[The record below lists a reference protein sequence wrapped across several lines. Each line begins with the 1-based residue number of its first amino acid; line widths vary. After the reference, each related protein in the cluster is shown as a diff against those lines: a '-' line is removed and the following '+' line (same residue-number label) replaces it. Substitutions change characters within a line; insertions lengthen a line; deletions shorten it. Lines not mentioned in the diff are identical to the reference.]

1 MIKLLWRF
9 FLLAALAAGFAWIAD
24 RPGTLTIRWLGREI
38 EMSFIAGVVVAVL
51 AVVAIWFVWSLFRR
65 LWASPQ
71 AVGRYWAFRKN
82 RKGYESLSRGIIAA
96 GAGDAAAA
104 AKHAAIAGNSLADE
118 PLVNVLAAQAAQLK
132 GDRASVKRIFEAM
145 TKSPDTEALGLRGLF
160 SEARQSG
167 DIAAARRHAERALA
181 LNPRLSWASA
191 AVLQLQSAAKDW
203 TAAAATLGQQMK
215 SGLLPV
221 AEGNRKQAAM
231 LAAQALALED
241 SDKDAG
247 AGTGAEGAQARSR
260 ARARG
265 TGGGARAD
273 LPGLDAQGL
282 EDPQGDLDRLA
293 PSRHRRVQA
302 HLIPGEGPEAR
313 YDRVRDLLKE
323 HKGGIEG
330 AVALARAA
338 AKAKRWDVAREA
350 LAPYL
355 DDRPQARICALMA
368 DIEEAA
374 GDKGR
379 AREWLAR
386 ALTAP
391 RDPIWVS
398 DGVAS
403 PRWTPVSPVSGE
415 IVPCE
420 WKAPF
425 EMPEQTR
432 NRSARREPPPAASAS
447 RAAWR
452 PRQSHSKPRKWSC
465 PSARPTTR
473 ACPKTSIRPTASRR
487 SLAGRGLKFPSHN
500 GCGPSKIPYTPRRH
514 GKPL

>member
-9 FLLAALAAGFAWIAD
+9 LLLVALAAGFAWLAD

-38 EMSFIAGVVVAVL
+38 QMSFIAGVVLALL
-51 AVVAIWFVWSLFRR
+51 AVVAIWFLWSLFRR
-65 LWASPQ
+65 LWGSPQ
-71 AVGRYWAFRKN
+71 AVGRWYSFRKN

-104 AKHAAIAGNSLADE
+104 AKHAAIASNALADE

-132 GDRASVKRIFEAM
+132 GDRAQVKRIFEEM

-167 DIAAARRHAERALA
+167 DVGAARRHAERALA
-181 LNPRLSWASA
+181 LNPRLNWAST
-191 AVLQLQSAAKDW
+191 AVLQLQSGAKDW
-203 TAAAATLGQQMK
+203 NAATATLVQQTK
-215 SGLLPV
+215 SGLIPQ
-221 AEGNRKQAAM
+221 AEGLRKQAAM
-231 LAAQALALED
+231 LAAEALQLED
-241 SDKDAG
+241 SDK
-247 AGTGAEGAQARSR
+247 SR
-260 ARARG
+260 ALEFAQRAHKLDPALVPAAAVM
-265 TGGGARAD
+265 ARVLVSQASTRKASKI
-273 LPGLDAQGL
+273 LKETWVLSPHP
-282 EDPQGDLDRLA
+282 ELA
-293 PSRHRRVQA
+293 EVQA
-302 HLIPGEGPEAR
+302 YLIPGDGPDAR
-313 YDRVRDLLKE
+313 LDRVRELLKE
-323 HKGGIEG
+323 GRVRDDGGGLEG

-338 AKAKRWDVAREA
+338 VRAQRWDMARDA
-350 LAPYL
+350 LKPYV
-355 DDRPQARICALMA
+355 DDRPQARVCALMA
-368 DIEEAA
+368 DIEDAQ

-425 EMPEQTR
+425 EMPEQLEADRPMAVEAVEAIAAPKAEAEPRTLEAPKMVQPQR
-432 NRSARREPPPAASAS
+432 PPDDPGLPEDFDMPTGRSRPAE
-447 RAAWR
+447 
-452 PRQSHSKPRKWSC
+452 
-465 PSARPTTR
+465 
-473 ACPKTSIRPTASRR
+473 
-487 SLAGRGLKFPSHN
+487 G
-500 GCGPSKIPYTPRRH
+500 
-514 GKPL
+514 

>member
-1 MIKLLWRF
+1 MIKLLWRL
-9 FLLAALAAGFAWIAD
+9 FLLVLLAAGFAWIAD

-38 EMSFIAGVVVAVL
+38 EMSFIAGVVLAVL

-96 GAGDAAAA
+96 GAGDAVAA

-132 GDRASVKRIFEAM
+132 GDRASVKKIFEAM

-160 SEARQSG
+160 SEARQAG
-167 DIAAARRHAERALA
+167 DMAAARRHAERALA
-181 LNPRLSWASA
+181 LNPRLSWASG
-191 AVLQLQSAAKDW
+191 AVLQLQSSARDW
-203 TAAAATLGQQMK
+203 AAAAATISQQIK
-215 SGLLPV
+215 SGLMPV
-221 AEGNRKQAAM
+221 AEGNAKLAAM
-231 LAAQALALED
+231 QTAEALALEER
-241 SDKDAG
+241 DKPKALELALKAHKLDPALVP
-247 AGTGAEGAQARSR
+247 AALVAARVLITQASTRKASKILKE
-260 ARARG
+260 
-265 TGGGARAD
+265 TWV
-273 LPGLDAQGL
+273 
-282 EDPQGDLDRLA
+282 LA
-293 PSRHRRVQA
+293 PHPDLAELQA
-302 HLIPGEGPEAR
+302 HLIPGEGPDSR
-313 YDRVRDLLKE
+313 YDRVRELLKE

-338 AKAKRWDVAREA
+338 AKAKHWDVARKA
-350 LAPYL
+350 LEPYL
-355 DDRPQARICALMA
+355 EDRPQARVCALMA
-368 DIEEAA
+368 DIEEDS

-379 AREWLAR
+379 AREWLSR

-403 PRWTPVSPVSGE
+403 PRWTPVSPVSGN

-425 EMPEQTR
+425 EMPEQLEADR
-432 NRSARREPPPAASAS
+432 PAAAPAEPPPAPVAEPAPKSLEAPKMVVPQ
-447 RAAWR
+447 RA
-452 PRQSHSKPRKWSC
+452 PDDPGLPEDFDKP
-465 PSARPTTR
+465 PSAT
-473 ACPKTSIRPTASRR
+473 RR
-487 SLAGRGLKFPSHN
+487 SLPAEG
-500 GCGPSKIPYTPRRH
+500 
-514 GKPL
+514 

>member
-9 FLLAALAAGFAWIAD
+9 LLLVLLAAGFAWIAD
-24 RPGTLTIRWLGREI
+24 RPGTLTVRWLGREI
-38 EMSFIAGVVVAVL
+38 EMSFIAGVVLAVL

-65 LWASPQ
+65 LWSSPQ
-71 AVGRYWAFRKN
+71 AVGRYWTFRKN

-96 GAGDAAAA
+96 GAGDAVAA
-104 AKHAAIAGNSLADE
+104 AKHAAIAGNSLSDE

-160 SEARQSG
+160 AEARQSG
-167 DIAAARRHAERALA
+167 DIGTARRHAERALA
-181 LNPRLSWASA
+181 LNPRLAWAST

-203 TAAAATLGQQMK
+203 SAASATLAQQVK
-215 SGLLPV
+215 SGLLP
-221 AEGNRKQAAM
+221 APEGNKKQAAM

-241 SDKDAG
+241 SNKP
-247 AGTGAEGAQARSR
+247 QALDLALKAHKLDPALVPAAVVA
-260 ARARG
+260 ARVLVSQASQRKASKIIKE
-265 TGGGARAD
+265 TWVVSPHPELAD
-273 LPGLDAQGL
+273 
-282 EDPQGDLDRLA
+282 
-293 PSRHRRVQA
+293 VQA
-302 HLIPGEGPEAR
+302 HLLPADGPDAR
-313 YDRVRDLLKE
+313 YERIRDLLKE
-323 HKGGIEG
+323 DKGGLEG

-338 AKAKRWDVAREA
+338 VKAQRWDVARDA
-350 LAPYL
+350 LKPYAEN
-355 DDRPQARICALMA
+355 RPQARVCALMA
-368 DIEEAA
+368 DIEEAQ

-386 ALTAP
+386 ALHAP

-425 EMPEQTR
+425 EMPEQLE
-432 NRSARREPPPAASAS
+432 ADVAAAPAAMQSVAI
-447 RAAWR
+447 AAPPKAIEAPKMVVPQR
-452 PRQSHSKPRKWSC
+452 PPDDPGLPEDFDAPESGARK
-465 PSARPTTR
+465 
-473 ACPKTSIRPTASRR
+473 
-487 SLAGRGLKFPSHN
+487 SLPADG
-500 GCGPSKIPYTPRRH
+500 
-514 GKPL
+514 

>member
-9 FLLAALAAGFAWIAD
+9 CLLVALAAGFAWIAD

-38 EMSFIAGVVVAVL
+38 EMSFVAGVVLAVL
-51 AVVAIWFVWSLFRR
+51 AVVAIWFLWSLFRR
-65 LWASPQ
+65 LWSSPQ

-104 AKHAAIAGNSLADE
+104 ARHAAIAGNALSDE

-167 DIAAARRHAERALA
+167 DVASARRHAERALA
-181 LNPRLSWASA
+181 ANPRLAWAST

-203 TAAAATLGQQMK
+203 NAAATTLGQQIK

-221 AEGNRKQAAM
+221 TEGNRKLAAM
-231 LAAQALALED
+231 FAAQAMALED
-241 SDKDAG
+241 VNRV
-247 AGTGAEGAQARSR
+247 QALDLALKAHKLDPALVPAALVA
-260 ARARG
+260 ARVLISQASTRKASKILKE
-265 TGGGARAD
+265 TWVVSPHPDLAD
-273 LPGLDAQGL
+273 
-282 EDPQGDLDRLA
+282 
-293 PSRHRRVQA
+293 VQA
-302 HLIPGEGPEAR
+302 HLIPGDGPDAR
-313 YDRVRDLLKE
+313 YDRVRALLKE
-323 HKGGIEG
+323 HKGGLEG

-338 AKAKRWDVAREA
+338 AKAQHWDVARDA
-350 LAPYL
+350 LAPWR

-379 AREWLAR
+379 AREWLSR
-386 ALTAP
+386 ALNAP

-425 EMPEQTR
+425 EMPEQLEPDR
-432 NRSARREPPPAASAS
+432 LPELPAEAQPPPQDAAPKSLEAPKMVVPQRPPDDPGLPEDFDSPQGAARRSQPAE
-447 RAAWR
+447 
-452 PRQSHSKPRKWSC
+452 
-465 PSARPTTR
+465 
-473 ACPKTSIRPTASRR
+473 
-487 SLAGRGLKFPSHN
+487 G
-500 GCGPSKIPYTPRRH
+500 
-514 GKPL
+514 

>member
-9 FLLAALAAGFAWIAD
+9 LLLVALAAGFAWLAD

-38 EMSFIAGVVVAVL
+38 QMSFIAGVVLAVL

-65 LWASPQ
+65 LWHSPQ
-71 AVGRYWAFRKN
+71 AMGRWYSFRKN

-104 AKHAAIAGNSLADE
+104 AKHAAIAGNALADE

-132 GDRASVKRIFEAM
+132 GDRAQVKRIFEEM

-167 DIAAARRHAERALA
+167 DVAAARRHAERALA
-181 LNPRLSWASA
+181 LNPRLNWAST

-203 TAAAATLGQQMK
+203 NAATATLVQQTK
-215 SGLLPV
+215 SGLIPQ
-221 AEGNRKQAAM
+221 AEGLRKQAAM
-231 LAAQALALED
+231 LAAEALQLED
-241 SDKDAG
+241 SDKPRALEFALRAHKLDPALVP
-247 AGTGAEGAQARSR
+247 AALVAARVLTTQASTRKASKMLKE
-260 ARARG
+260 
-265 TGGGARAD
+265 TWILSPHPDLAD
-273 LPGLDAQGL
+273 
-282 EDPQGDLDRLA
+282 
-293 PSRHRRVQA
+293 VQA
-302 HLIPGEGPEAR
+302 HLIPGDGPDAR
-313 YDRVRDLLKE
+313 LDRVRELLKE
-323 HKGGIEG
+323 DKGGLEG

-338 AKAKRWDVAREA
+338 TRAQRWDMARDA
-350 LAPYL
+350 LQPYV
-355 DDRPQARICALMA
+355 DNRPQARVCALMA
-368 DIEEAA
+368 DIEDAA

-425 EMPEQTR
+425 EMPEQLDADR
-432 NRSARREPPPAASAS
+432 PAATAATAAIAAPETAIDSAP
-447 RAAWR
+447 RTLEAPRMVQHQR
-452 PRQSHSKPRKWSC
+452 PPDDPGLPEDFDTPRG
-465 PSARPTTR
+465 
-473 ACPKTSIRPTASRR
+473 R
-487 SLAGRGLKFPSHN
+487 SLPAEG
-500 GCGPSKIPYTPRRH
+500 
-514 GKPL
+514 

>member
-9 FLLAALAAGFAWIAD
+9 LLLVLLAAGFAWIAD

-38 EMSFIAGVVVAVL
+38 EMSFVAGVVLAVA

-65 LWASPQ
+65 LWQSPQ
-71 AVGRYWAFRKN
+71 AVGRYWSFRKN

-104 AKHAAIAGNSLADE
+104 AKHAAIAGNSLSDE

-160 SEARQSG
+160 AEARQSG
-167 DIAAARRHAERALA
+167 DAAAARRYAERALS
-181 LNPRLSWASA
+181 LNPRLSWAST

-203 TAAAATLGQQMK
+203 NAAAQTLGQQIK
-215 SGLLPV
+215 SGLIAAP
-221 AEGNRKQAAM
+221 EGNKKQAAL

-241 SDKDAG
+241 SNKP
-247 AGTGAEGAQARSR
+247 QALELALKAHKLDPALVPAALVA
-260 ARARG
+260 ARVLISQASTRKASKILKE
-265 TGGGARAD
+265 TWAISPHPDLAD
-273 LPGLDAQGL
+273 
-282 EDPQGDLDRLA
+282 
-293 PSRHRRVQA
+293 VQA
-302 HLIPGEGPEAR
+302 HLIPGDGPDAR

-323 HKGGIEG
+323 NAGGLEG
-330 AVALARAA
+330 AVAVARAA
-338 AKAKRWDVAREA
+338 AKAKRWDVARDA
-350 LAPYL
+350 LKPYAE
-355 DDRPQARICALMA
+355 DRPQARVCALMA
-368 DIEEAA
+368 DIEEAQ

-379 AREWLAR
+379 AREWLSR

-425 EMPEQTR
+425 EMPEQLEADRVEQLPAPEEPKPAAIPPRTLEAPKMVVPQR
-432 NRSARREPPPAASAS
+432 PPDDPGLPEDFDAPQSRRPPPPA
-447 RAAWR
+447 
-452 PRQSHSKPRKWSC
+452 
-465 PSARPTTR
+465 TD
-473 ACPKTSIRPTASRR
+473 
-487 SLAGRGLKFPSHN
+487 G
-500 GCGPSKIPYTPRRH
+500 
-514 GKPL
+514 

>member
-9 FLLAALAAGFAWIAD
+9 SLLVALAAGFAWIAD

-38 EMSFIAGVVVAVL
+38 EMSFIAGVVAAVL

-71 AVGRYWAFRKN
+71 AVGRYWAYRKN

-96 GAGDAAAA
+96 GAGDASAA

-167 DIAAARRHAERALA
+167 DMAAARRHAERALA
-181 LNPRLSWASA
+181 LNPRLSWASG
-191 AVLQLQSAAKDW
+191 AVLQLQSAARDW
-203 TAAAATLGQQMK
+203 PAAAATLSQQMK
-215 SGLLPV
+215 SGLMPV

-241 SDKDAG
+241 SDRPQALDLALKAHKLDPALVP
-247 AGTGAEGAQARSR
+247 AALVAARVLISQASTRKASKILKETWLVSPHPDIAEI
-260 ARARG
+260 
-265 TGGGARAD
+265 
-273 LPGLDAQGL
+273 
-282 EDPQGDLDRLA
+282 
-293 PSRHRRVQA
+293 QA
-302 HLIPGEGPEAR
+302 HLIPGEGPQSR
-313 YDRVRDLLKE
+313 YDRVRELLKE
-323 HKGGIEG
+323 HKGGLEG

-338 AKAKRWDVAREA
+338 AKAKHWDVAREA
-350 LAPYL
+350 LAPWL
-355 DDRPQARICALMA
+355 DNRPQARICALMA
-368 DIEEAA
+368 DIEEAS

-403 PRWTPVSPVSGE
+403 PRWTPVSPVSGD

-425 EMPEQTR
+425 EMPEQLEPDRPQELPAAET
-432 NRSARREPPPAASAS
+432 APAPVEPPPKSLEAPKMVVPQ
-447 RAAWR
+447 R
-452 PRQSHSKPRKWSC
+452 PPDDPGLPEDFDSP
-465 PSARPTTR
+465 PPTT
-473 ACPKTSIRPTASRR
+473 RR
-487 SLAGRGLKFPSHN
+487 SLAAEG
-500 GCGPSKIPYTPRRH
+500 
-514 GKPL
+514 

>member
-1 MIKLLWRF
+1 MIKLLWRL
-9 FLLAALAAGFAWIAD
+9 FLLVLLAAGFAWIAD

-38 EMSFIAGVVVAVL
+38 EMSFVAGLVVAVL

-132 GDRASVKRIFEAM
+132 GDRTSVKKIFEAM

-167 DIAAARRHAERALA
+167 DVGAARRHAERALA
-181 LNPRLSWASA
+181 LNPRLSWASG
-191 AVLQLQSAAKDW
+191 AVLQLQSAARDW
-203 TAAAATLGQQMK
+203 PAAAATLAQQIK
-215 SGLLPV
+215 SGLMPM
-221 AEGNRKQAAM
+221 AEGNSKQAAM
-231 LAAQALALED
+231 FAAQALATED
-241 SDKDAG
+241 SERSKALELALKAHKLDPALVPAALVAARVLITQASTRKASKILKETWVLSPHPDL
-247 AGTGAEGAQARSR
+247 AEI
-260 ARARG
+260 
-265 TGGGARAD
+265 
-273 LPGLDAQGL
+273 
-282 EDPQGDLDRLA
+282 
-293 PSRHRRVQA
+293 QA
-302 HLIPGEGPEAR
+302 HLIPGEGPEPR
-313 YDRVRDLLKE
+313 YDRVRELLKE
-323 HKGGIEG
+323 HRGGIEG

-338 AKAKRWDVAREA
+338 AKAKHWQVARDA
-350 LAPYL
+350 LAPWL
-355 DDRPQARICALMA
+355 EDRPQARICALMA
-368 DIEEAA
+368 DIEEAS

-379 AREWLAR
+379 AREWLSR

-403 PRWTPVSPVSGE
+403 PRWTPVSPVSGA
-415 IVPCE
+415 IVPCA

-425 EMPEQTR
+425 EMPEQLEADR
-432 NRSARREPPPAASAS
+432 PRPASAETVPAPAIAEPPPPPPPSPLPPSPPPKSLEAPKMVMPHRPPDDPGLPEDFDAPHAAV
-447 RAAWR
+447 
-452 PRQSHSKPRKWSC
+452 
-465 PSARPTTR
+465 
-473 ACPKTSIRPTASRR
+473 RR
-487 SLAGRGLKFPSHN
+487 SLPAEG
-500 GCGPSKIPYTPRRH
+500 
-514 GKPL
+514 

>member
-9 FLLAALAAGFAWIAD
+9 FLLVVLAAGFAWIAD

-38 EMSFIAGVVVAVL
+38 EMSFIAGVVLAVL
-51 AVVAIWFVWSLFRR
+51 TVIAIWFVWSLWRR
-65 LWASPQ
+65 LWGSPQ

-82 RKGYESLSRGIIAA
+82 RKGYDSLSRGIIAA
-96 GAGDAAAA
+96 GAGDATAA
-104 AKHAAIAGNSLADE
+104 AKHAAIAGNALSDE

-132 GDRASVKRIFEAM
+132 GDRASVKKIFEAM

-167 DIAAARRHAERALA
+167 DMAAARRHAERALS
-181 LNPRLSWASA
+181 LNPRLAWAST

-203 TAAAATLGQQMK
+203 NAAATTLGQQIK
-215 SGLLPV
+215 SGLVPA

-231 LAAQALALED
+231 IAAQALAVED
-241 SDKDAG
+241 SNRQQALDLALKAHKLDPALVP
-247 AGTGAEGAQARSR
+247 AALVAARVLITQASTRKASKILKETWVVSPHPDLAE
-260 ARARG
+260 
-265 TGGGARAD
+265 
-273 LPGLDAQGL
+273 
-282 EDPQGDLDRLA
+282 
-293 PSRHRRVQA
+293 VQA
-302 HLIPGEGPEAR
+302 HLIPGDGPEAR

-338 AKAKRWDVAREA
+338 VKAKHWDEARKA
-350 LAPYL
+350 LEPYL
-355 DDRPQARICALMA
+355 EERPQARVCALMA
-368 DIEEAA
+368 DIEDAS

-425 EMPEQTR
+425 EMPEQVEAERLPAVATP
-432 NRSARREPPPAASAS
+432 EPAPAPSPAAEPAAPPKTLEAPKMVVPQRPPDDPGLPEDFDPPA
-447 RAAWR
+447 
-452 PRQSHSKPRKWSC
+452 K
-465 PSARPTTR
+465 
-473 ACPKTSIRPTASRR
+473 RR
-487 SLAGRGLKFPSHN
+487 SLPAEG
-500 GCGPSKIPYTPRRH
+500 
-514 GKPL
+514 

>member
-9 FLLAALAAGFAWIAD
+9 LLLVALAAGFAWLAD

-38 EMSFIAGVVVAVL
+38 QMSFIAGVVLAVL

-65 LWASPQ
+65 LWHSPQ
-71 AVGRYWAFRKN
+71 AMGRWYSFRKN

-104 AKHAAIAGNSLADE
+104 AKHAAIAGNALADE

-132 GDRASVKRIFEAM
+132 GDRAQVKRIFEEM

-160 SEARQSG
+160 SEARQAG
-167 DIAAARRHAERALA
+167 DVAAARRHAERALA
-181 LNPRLSWASA
+181 LNPRLSWAST
-191 AVLQLQSAAKDW
+191 AVLQLQSGAKDW
-203 TAAAATLGQQMK
+203 NAATATLVQQTK
-215 SGLLPV
+215 SGLIPQ
-221 AEGNRKQAAM
+221 AEGYTKQAAM
-231 LAAQALALED
+231 LAAEALQLED
-241 SDKDAG
+241 SDKPRALEFALRAHKLDPALVP
-247 AGTGAEGAQARSR
+247 AALVAARVLVTQASTRKASKMLKE
-260 ARARG
+260 
-265 TGGGARAD
+265 TWILSPHPELAD
-273 LPGLDAQGL
+273 
-282 EDPQGDLDRLA
+282 
-293 PSRHRRVQA
+293 VQA
-302 HLIPGEGPEAR
+302 NLIPGEGPDAR
-313 YDRVRDLLKE
+313 LDRVRELLKE
-323 HKGGIEG
+323 DKGGLEG

-338 AKAKRWDVAREA
+338 TCAQRWDMARDA
-350 LAPYL
+350 LQPYV
-355 DDRPQARICALMA
+355 DNRPQARVCALMA
-368 DIEEAA
+368 DIEDAQ

-425 EMPEQTR
+425 EMPEQLEADR
-432 NRSARREPPPAASAS
+432 PAATTATAAIAAPETTIDSEPMTLEAPRMVQHQRPPDDPGLPEDFDAPPDS
-447 RAAWR
+447 RQPAA
-452 PRQSHSKPRKWSC
+452 
-465 PSARPTTR
+465 
-473 ACPKTSIRPTASRR
+473 
-487 SLAGRGLKFPSHN
+487 G
-500 GCGPSKIPYTPRRH
+500 
-514 GKPL
+514 